1 MFQRFALAFGLCL
14 AASTALVSP
23 SHANGSGPLQ
33 IYVSKT
39 DQTLTVYDGD
49 QIVATS
55 KVSTGKAGH
64 TTPSGVF
71 SILEKR
77 KYHESNLYSNA
88 PMPFMQ
94 RLTWSG
100 IALHEGKVP
109 NYPASHGCVRLPTGF
124 AKSLFSMTERGAH
137 VIITDEP
144 VMPRTLS
151 HSTLFV
157 PRIPVADGQLLSDA
171 QLRPT
176 TIDAL
181 LKPVEVA
188 MNQLPPKAG
197 ASASLVLEDE
207 EPALRILITRRSER
221 EQILDVQ
228 HLLADLGFDVGIADG
243 LLGSKTIAAIKGY
256 KRWKSIEKSD
266 AILSKSFLAALYKS
280 AGKGPPPAGQIMIRQ
295 HFKPLFEAPISI
307 ESPELALGTH
317 FIEAISVDR
326 YKGKAEWRSVTLEN
340 HLTKPAMKRL
350 GIVSPADDQ
359 AVFSAEAA
367 LTRIDIPGDIRAKIE
382 TMLSEGTSITIS
394 DIGLGTETGDGTDF
408 ITVTRP
414 APRS

>member
-1 MFQRFALAFGLCL
+1 MFQRFVFTFALCL
-14 AASTALVSP
+14 ATSTALVSP
-23 SHANGSGPLQ
+23 SLANGSGPLQ
-33 IYVSKT
+33 IYVSKA
-39 DQTLTVYDGD
+39 DQMLTVYDGD

-109 NYPASHGCVRLPTGF
+109 NYPASHGCVRLPAGF

-137 VIITDEP
+137 VIITDDP
-144 VMPRTLS
+144 VAPRPLS

-157 PRIPVADGQLLSDA
+157 PRIPVADGQLLSDV

-176 TIDAL
+176 TIDAS

-197 ASASLVLEDE
+197 ASASLVLEED
-207 EPALRILITRRSER
+207 EPALRILITRRSQR
-221 EQILDVQ
+221 EQVLDVQ
-228 HLLADLGFDVGIADG
+228 RLLADLGFDIGIPDG
-243 LLGSKTIAAIKGY
+243 LMGSKTMAAVKGY
-256 KRWKSIEKSD
+256 KRWKSIEKD
-266 AILSKSFLAALYKS
+266 GAILSPVFLEALYTS
-280 AGKGPPPAGQIMIRQ
+280 AGKGAPPAGQIMIRQ
-295 HFKPLFEAPISI
+295 QFKPLFEAPISI
-307 ESPELALGTH
+307 ANPELALGTH
-317 FIEAISVDR
+317 FIEATSVDR
-326 YKGKAEWRSVTLEN
+326 FKGKAEWRSVTLEN
-340 HLTKPAMKRL
+340 HLPAQAMKRL
-350 GIVSPADDQ
+350 GITTPADDQ
-359 AVFSAEAA
+359 SVFSVEAA
-367 LTRIDIPGDIRAKIE
+367 LARINMPGDIRAKIE

-394 DIGLGTETGDGTDF
+394 DMGLGMETGDGTDF

-414 APRS
+414 APRG